1 MPFPKLTKEE
11 IEKLKIVDG
20 FKLHRDCIF
29 LIVEAPGRSYS
40 FDIYNK
46 DRRYL
51 AGIVFTYP
59 IGLQKAMWRY
69 VIKNFILPKERE
81 KWIKE
86 MSDWLEQIKL
96 DENILP

>member
-20 FKLHRDCIF
+20 FKLHRDCLF
-29 LIVEAPGRSYS
+29 LIVEAPGRVYS
-40 FDIYNK
+40 FDVHNK

-59 IGLQKAMWRY
+59 IEAQKIMWQY
-69 VIKNFILPKERE
+69 IIKNFILPRERE
-81 KWIKE
+81 RWIKE
-86 MSDWLEQIKL
+86 MRDWLEQIKL